1 MQCCWLTLLLYLH
14 IKIIKN
20 NEFVTKDHVKIGF
33 VEVLS
38 MLTHYY
44 ALFYILPLFVVTLI
58 IFKEDRIYRRKYLIS
73 NIVSGLIYICL
84 WPQFIFHV
92 FLTDR
97 GQEVRENM
105 TSINVFDQLVGYVNC
120 LSHSIFGGS
129 IIFLCGFCLCVLYF
143 LIKQITV
150 SGKSEVCSWL
160 LSTKGK
166 YFIIIVVPALFYFF
180 VVAKVSPWLSSRYE
194 TPIIPILSI
203 MVLLCLDVMTENI
216 KYKKK
221 MGVLFIYTV
230 LTQSLWMFG
239 KTHLEHLYQT
249 TSEKKSF
256 LNHYSNYN
264 AITISVNN
272 VPTHVEIIANI
283 KHPQYINTDE
293 FHAENLLKSNLTDD
307 GYVLYVN
314 KYCEN
319 YSIDLL
325 RKLNYSLNKIDYGD
339 MDYDIYFLTKN
350 Q

>member
-1 MQCCWLTLLLYLH
+1 
-14 IKIIKN
+14 
-20 NEFVTKDHVKIGF
+20 
-33 VEVLS
+33 
-38 MLTHYY
+38 
-44 ALFYILPLFVVTLI
+44 
-58 IFKEDRIYRRKYLIS
+58 
-73 NIVSGLIYICL
+73 
-84 WPQFIFHV
+84 
-92 FLTDR
+92 
-97 GQEVRENM
+97 
-105 TSINVFDQLVGYVNC
+105 
-120 LSHSIFGGS
+120 
-129 IIFLCGFCLCVLYF
+129 
-143 LIKQITV
+143 
-150 SGKSEVCSWL
+150 
-160 LSTKGK
+160 
-166 YFIIIVVPALFYFF
+166 
-180 VVAKVSPWLSSRYE
+180 
-194 TPIIPILSI
+194 
-203 MVLLCLDVMTENI
+203 
-216 KYKKK
+216 

-293 FHAENLLKSNLTDD
+293 LHAENLLKSNLTDE